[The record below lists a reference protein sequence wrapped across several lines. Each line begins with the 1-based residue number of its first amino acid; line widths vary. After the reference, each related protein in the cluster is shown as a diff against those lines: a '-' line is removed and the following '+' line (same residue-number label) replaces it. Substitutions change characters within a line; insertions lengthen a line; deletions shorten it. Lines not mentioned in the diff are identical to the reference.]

1 MKVTRL
7 KLTNVRAIESIEFHF
22 QRRFNLVAGV
32 NGVGKTTVL
41 DALAVSFSGIVKQ
54 ANKLRAKRLVRFA
67 DGDIRIG
74 AEVLNVE
81 CDFETS
87 KIKGSHEY
95 TVHKLNK
102 NRKGG
107 MGFTAKQLSSTTGG
121 EPASS
126 PLAVLFSTNRAV
138 PSDKKPSLDVAAGDV
153 RAACAGALS
162 DRGLHLREFEE
173 WMRAQQALV
182 AARPAAGR
190 MLAVLESAVARFL
203 PGYRNLRPGDKKLD
217 GGFLLIDHGS
227 TTLPV
232 NQLSDGE
239 RGVLAMVLDLTRRL
253 AQANP
258 EMANPVTDAG
268 AVVLIDEIDL
278 HLHPQWQR
286 QIAEKLTTTFP
297 RCQFIATTH
306 SPQVIGEVEPERI
319 HILDDGKV
327 YPPLHSFGVDSSRV
341 LEEIMDTPP
350 RTRRVQELLKR
361 ISDEIAEDKFEQVRD
376 LLRNLIESLGENDPE
391 VTRIRTFLAFMED
404 GE

>member
-1 MKVTRL
+1 MQVTRL
-7 KLTNVRAIESIEFHF
+7 KLKNVRAIQEMEFHF
-22 QRRFNLVAGV
+22 RPDFNLVVGV

-41 DALAVSFSGIVKQ
+41 DALAACLSGIVNYASRLPGQ
-54 ANKLRAKRLVRFA
+54 RAARFA
-67 DGDIRIG
+67 NNDIRVG
-74 AEVLNVE
+74 AEAMDIE
-81 CDFETS
+81 CDFTNGEAT
-87 KIKGSHEY
+87 KPYCYTIRKPHTGSG
-95 TVHKLNK
+95 NK
-102 NRKGG
+102 ARFVGYPPPSVSGNEPGG
-107 MGFTAKQLSSTTGG
+107 R
-121 EPASS
+121 
-126 PLAVLFSTNRAV
+126 PLAVLFLTNRAA
-138 PSDKKPSLDVAAGDV
+138 STDSKPSKGAAAGGVAA
-153 RAACAGALS
+153 AYAHALWG
-162 DRGLHLREFEE
+162 RRLRLREFEA

-182 AARPAAGR
+182 AERRAAGR
-190 MLAVLESAVARFL
+190 MLAAFEEAVTRFL
-203 PGYRNLRPGDKKLD
+203 PGYRNLRPGDKGTD
-217 GGFLLIDHGS
+217 GGFLLIDHGDA
-227 TTLPV
+227 TLPV

-278 HLHPQWQR
+278 HVHPQWQR
-286 QIAEKLTTTFP
+286 RIVENLTNTFP

-306 SPQVIGEVEPERI
+306 SPQVIGEVETERI
-319 HILDDGKV
+319 HILDDGEV
-327 YPPLHSFGVDSSRV
+327 YPPPHSFGVDSSRV

-376 LLRNLIESLGENDPE
+376 SLGNLIELLGENDPE